1 MSACGVT
8 EMQQS
13 SSGSLY
19 GDLEEYLTEVERR
32 AQRTSNND
40 ADDVYSQLAQ
50 REKDLVLAAEL
61 GKALLEKNEEISRAN
76 ERLAEEYSHKLELL
90 EQEKHAL
97 RRKLDVLEGEYDSR
111 VSELQGDLGR
121 LQSEVTEAAA
131 AHRLQDKERSQM
143 VEELTEQNHRLT
155 AQLKQASRTEDQLQ
169 SQLQALREQ
178 FNVRRS
184 NLHDHVSQLE
194 GLREEINI
202 LSERKHELERRM
214 CALSD
219 EREGLNVSLE
229 ESSDRILFLER
240 RNREQE
246 TQLRLQQR
254 DIDELRQTNSHL
266 QSKLDVVLRRCGDAS
281 GGDRPSLFNE
291 IEMSSSQSSVEDEL
305 RSPSQC
311 GRTKE
316 LSNLGSSIGFPGD
329 YPEDEIECDD
339 ELALAM
345 DTEESWKLREELL
358 PIYRQLRRLC
368 DDVRRRRDVVHYSS
382 SDSGISTSSPEEIRA
397 EEMRIGMLASVT
409 RELVHLV
416 EESFVSDGICLSC
429 QSLAEDRE
437 TLEKVQKELIEKKE
451 DLKRKTEESSQ
462 MLVKVTL
469 QETELGALKESRDQ
483 LRSDMDNSALA
494 KDQVVKKAWEV
505 RDQAVA
511 RKNAVEIEL
520 ARTRIDVMHI
530 NSQLME
536 AVQQKVELSQQ
547 LEQWKLDMEVL
558 LDNQVM
564 KKLKTQEKDDIKP
577 KDSTLSADT
586 PPTKA
591 TPARGKL
598 FRLWR

>member
-8 EMQQS
+8 EMQQTS
-13 SSGSLY
+13 CGSLY
-19 GDLEEYLTEVERR
+19 GDLEEYLNEVEKR
-32 AQRTSNND
+32 AQRTCND
-40 ADDVYSQLAQ
+40 SDDVYTQLAQ

-97 RRKLDVLEGEYDSR
+97 RRKLDVLESEYDSR
-111 VSELQGDLGR
+111 VAELQGDLAQ
-121 LQSEVTEAAA
+121 LQKDLA
-131 AHRLQDKERSQM
+131 LQTSAYKSYEKEKGQLL
-143 VEELTEQNHRLT
+143 EELTEQNHRLT
-155 AQLKQASRTEDQLQ
+155 AELKQASRTEDQLQ

-194 GLREEINI
+194 GLREEINL
-202 LSERKHELERRM
+202 LSERKYELEKRIS
-214 CALSD
+214 ALSD

-229 ESSDRILFLER
+229 ESSDRILLLER

-246 TQLRLQQR
+246 QQLRLQQR

-266 QSKLDVVLRRCGDAS
+266 QNRLDVVLRRCGTPIN
-281 GGDRPSLFNE
+281 GDKPSLFNE
-291 IEMSSSQSSVEDEL
+291 IEMSSQSSVEDEL

-311 GRTKE
+311 GRSKNP
-316 LSNLGSSIGFPGD
+316 SLGFL
-329 YPEDEIECDD
+329 EDEIECDD
-339 ELALAM
+339 SDLALAM
-345 DTEESWKLREELL
+345 DTEDSWKFREELV

-368 DDVRRRRDVVHYSS
+368 EDLRRRRDNYSS
-382 SDSGISTSSPEEIRA
+382 ADSGISHSPEEIRA
-397 EEMRIGMLASVT
+397 SEIRLGMLTSIT
-409 RELVHLV
+409 KELGNLI
-416 EESFVSDGICLSC
+416 EEAFLSQDDGMCQSC

-437 TLEKVQKELIEKKE
+437 TLEKVQKELQEKNE
-451 DLKRKTEESSQ
+451 EIKRKTEDVSQ
-462 MLVKVTL
+462 LIAKLTL
-469 QETELGALKESRDQ
+469 QETELNALRESRDQ
-483 LRSDMDNSALA
+483 LQSDLDNSALA
-494 KDQVVKKAWEV
+494 KDQIVKKAWEV

-536 AVQQKVELSQQ
+536 AVQQKIELSQQ
-547 LEQWKLDMEVL
+547 LEQWKMDMEVL

-564 KKLKTQEKDDIKP
+564 KKLKTQEQEDKRQKSQTDASLD
-577 KDSTLSADT
+577 
-586 PPTKA
+586 PPPNK
-591 TPARGKL
+591 RQNSKGKL

>member
-8 EMQQS
+8 EMQQTS
-13 SSGSLY
+13 CGSLY
-19 GDLEEYLTEVERR
+19 GDLEEYLSEVERR
-32 AQRTSNND
+32 AQRTSND
-40 ADDVYSQLAQ
+40 SDDIYTQLAQ

-97 RRKLDVLEGEYDSR
+97 RRKLDVLESEYDSR
-111 VSELQGDLGR
+111 VSELQSDLNQ
-121 LQSEVTEAAA
+121 LQKELA
-131 AHRLQDKERSQM
+131 LQNTTYRTNEKEKGQLL
-143 VEELTEQNHRLT
+143 EELTEQNHRLT
-155 AQLKQASRTEDQLQ
+155 SELKQATRNEDQLQ

-194 GLREEINI
+194 GLREEINL
-202 LSERKHELERRM
+202 LSERKYELEKRIA
-214 CALSD
+214 ALSD

-229 ESSDRILFLER
+229 ESSDRILLLER

-246 TQLRLQQR
+246 QQLRLQQR

-266 QSKLDVVLRRCGDAS
+266 QNRLDVVLRRCGTPIN
-281 GGDRPSLFNE
+281 GDKPSLFNE
-291 IEMSSSQSSVEDEL
+291 IEMSSQSSVEDEL

-311 GRTKE
+311 GRSKVP
-316 LSNLGSSIGFPGD
+316 SHPGSSIGF
-329 YPEDEIECDD
+329 PEDEIECDD
-339 ELALAM
+339 SELALAM
-345 DTEESWKLREELL
+345 DTEDSWKFREELV

-368 DDVRRRRDVVHYSS
+368 EDLRRRRDNFSS
-382 SDSGISTSSPEEIRA
+382 ADSGISHSPEEIRA
-397 EEMRIGMLASVT
+397 SEIRLGMLTSIT
-409 RELVHLV
+409 KELGHLI
-416 EESFVSDGICLSC
+416 EEALMSQDDGMCMSC

-437 TLEKVQKELIEKKE
+437 TLEKVQKELLEKNE
-451 DLKRKTEESSQ
+451 EIKRKTEDVSQ
-462 MLVKVTL
+462 LIAKLTL
-469 QETELGALKESRDQ
+469 QETELNALRESRNQ
-483 LRSDMDNSALA
+483 LQSDVENSTLA

-547 LEQWKLDMEVL
+547 LEQWKMDMEVL

-564 KKLKTQEKDDIKP
+564 KKLKNQEQEDKKQKSHTETTTD
-577 KDSTLSADT
+577 A
-586 PPTKA
+586 PPTKRQNS
-591 TPARGKL
+591 RGKL